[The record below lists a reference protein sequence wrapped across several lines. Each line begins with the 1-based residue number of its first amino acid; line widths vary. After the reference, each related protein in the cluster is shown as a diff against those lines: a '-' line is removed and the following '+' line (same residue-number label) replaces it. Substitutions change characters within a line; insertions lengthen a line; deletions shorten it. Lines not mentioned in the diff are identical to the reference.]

1 MANKRENKMD
11 GMPEVVESLKRMG
24 VDLES
29 DDMQKMIKRESQPI
43 IDTARRLAPSDTG
56 NMRDSIGFITRMD
69 KNNKTKALIGLRGE
83 WYNHYLGV
91 MHEYGAPTNR
101 IQSTT
106 GRDTGILEAR
116 PFMRPAL
123 DQNAGKVTDG
133 IINGVDKILAK
144 LAKKNNLIYK

>member
-1 MANKRENKMD
+1 MANKRESKMD
-11 GMPEVVESLKRMG
+11 GMPEIIEALKNMGVSLETKEMQDMLKR
-24 VDLES
+24 EA
-29 DDMQKMIKRESQPI
+29 QPI
-43 IDTARRLAPSDTG
+43 IETARRLAPNDTG
-56 NMRDSIGFITRMD
+56 NLRQSIQFITRMD
-69 KNNKTKALIGLRGE
+69 KQNRTKVLIGPHGN

-91 MHEYGAPTNR
+91 MFEYGTVSR
-101 IQSTT
+101 IQEKT
-106 GRDTGILEAR
+106 GRYTGMIEAR